1 MMNAI
6 EGGNGRRMGGLYF
19 TANEAKDNKRV
30 SNGDVKI
37 PKMAQTQNE
46 KSRKRGVDAM
56 GDRIRS
62 SWRAVLMEVLRP
74 LKRLLWLARSQ
85 VGLTQKWTISLSF
98 PCKVSKWHGSMVI
111 LCFGSNEGMNEAWK
125 RKEDTLDLSGIVSI
139 WGSVI
144 KIEEETLKIKRLDR
158 ARILS
163 SIIKKYDI
171 ALEIMVVVEG

>member
-1 MMNAI
+1 MKRHERESTRKLKSLEKEDESSRFLHRSGMMNAI

-125 RKEDTLDLSGIVSI
+125 RKEDTLDLRFEF
-139 WGSVI
+139 
-144 KIEEETLKIKRLDR
+144 IEPMLCQNHIE
-158 ARILS
+158 
-163 SIIKKYDI
+163 
-171 ALEIMVVVEG
+171 